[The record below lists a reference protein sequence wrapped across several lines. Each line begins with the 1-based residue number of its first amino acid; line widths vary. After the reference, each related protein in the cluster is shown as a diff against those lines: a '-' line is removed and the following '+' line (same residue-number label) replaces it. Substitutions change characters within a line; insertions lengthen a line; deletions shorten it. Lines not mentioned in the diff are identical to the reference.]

1 MKYRGF
7 SLSEMIIVIV
17 IIAILLA
24 IGIPA
29 YLSSVRRAE
38 VRNVANGL
46 SDVISMLYEYE
57 DKEAVYDKYFVKIN
71 NYIIPDPA
79 TGERYLQIQL
89 IKYVGGTE
97 TVLKELK
104 SKTVELNSD
113 IIVTGAGPVA
123 TYLYYDKNGTLW
135 KFSGSPGLRANES
148 HYQNTNKEI
157 VVKARGATSG
167 YQKRVIIKALPPGS
181 VEVK

>member
-1 MKYRGF
+1 MKYKGF

-24 IGIPA
+24 IAVPA
-29 YLSSVRRAE
+29 YMSSVRRAE

-46 SDVISMLYEYE
+46 SDMLSVLYEYE

-71 NYIIPDPA
+71 NYVVPEPG

-89 IKYVGGTE
+89 IKYVGGIE
-97 TVLKELK
+97 SVLKEIK
-104 SKTVELNSD
+104 SKAVELNSD

-123 TYLYYDKNGTLW
+123 TYLYYDKTGTLW
-135 KFSGSPGLRANES
+135 RFAGSPGLRTNEN
-148 HYQNTNKEI
+148 HYQNANKEF
-157 VVKARGATSG
+157 VVKVRGATGG
-167 YQKRVIIKALPPGS
+167 YQKRVIVKALPPGS